1 MDRDQISDALDGL
14 NEAYVAEAASYRA
27 ARKRRLW
34 PLTAVACA
42 ALCLGL
48 YAATQ
53 MPGGPAAQ
61 DSEPVTWYSQAE
73 ILETEP
79 FGRYYP
85 TQILDGYVLE
95 GDGIGLFG
103 DDRTVLTASYVYAA
117 DGDTLT
123 IQIAPKDR
131 FQPEAW
137 NTALCTQ
144 TTGGE
149 SWRVYLDGGDWA
161 VCYCTGRNPADLPG
175 FEDMVRS
182 AAYFSGPEPGS
193 YRMTAQTDLDTAL
206 LPELKLQEDGT
217 FTFWYDMLSSYL
229 SYGEYQISDGVLTA
243 DTSDGRCHYEFRILD
258 HWTVAFDAARS
269 SEIRLI
275 QPDLGV
281 EIPDGAVFCLEQK

>member
-1 MDRDQISDALDGL
+1 MDRNQISDALDGL

-27 ARKRRLW
+27 ARRRRLW
-34 PLTAVACA
+34 PLAAAACA

-48 YAATQ
+48 YAFTQ
-53 MPGGPAAQ
+53 TSGGPVAQ
-61 DSEPVTWYSQAE
+61 DTEPVTWYSQAE
-73 ILETEP
+73 ILEIEP

-85 TQILDGYVLE
+85 TQIPDGYVLE

-103 DDRTVLTASYVYAA
+103 DDRTVLSASYVSTA

-137 NTALCTQ
+137 NTALCTR
-144 TTGGE
+144 TTSGE
-149 SWRVYLDGGDWA
+149 AWRVYLDVGDWA
-161 VCYCTGRNPADLPG
+161 VCYRTGRDPAQLPG

-182 AAYFSGPEPGS
+182 AAYFSGPEPGR
-193 YRMTAQTDLDTAL
+193 YRMTVQGNPDTAL
-206 LPELKLQEDGT
+206 LPELELQEDGT

-229 SYGEYQISDGVLTA
+229 SYGTYQVSDGVLTA
-243 DTSDGRCHYEFRILD
+243 DTSDGRCHYEFRIVD
-258 HWTVAFDAARS
+258 HRTVAFDAARS
-269 SEIRLI
+269 SELHLI

-281 EIPDGAVFCLEQK
+281 EVPDGAVFCLEQK